1 MSENSSF
8 AEALKNSTGLTPV
21 TNEKGEFATYAGK
34 LYLPEDEILGEMFVG
49 HLLAP
54 DSPNCKNCWAP
65 PSDHEVKN
73 YDPVWRD
80 GDVYC
85 KKCGTR
91 VRGYDA
97 G

>member
-1 MSENSSF
+1 MSTNSSF

-21 TNEKGEFATYAGK
+21 PNEKGDFLTTLGS
-34 LYLPEDEILGEMFVG
+34 LSLPGGEVVAETFVG
-49 HLLAP
+49 HLLA
-54 DSPNCKNCWAP
+54 SNSKNCPRCGAP
-65 PSDHEVKN
+65 PSEHEVRD

-80 GDVYC
+80 GNVHC
-85 KKCGTR
+85 KICGSY